1 MTTVGIRE
9 LKNQA
14 SELIRRVE
22 AGEAIAITNHGRVVA
37 RLVPA
42 AVTQAK
48 IDQSLAVLDELDML
62 AEEIDWPEGSTLETI
77 MDEARR

>member
-22 AGEAIAITNHGRVVA
+22 AGEAIAITKSGRVVA

-42 AVTQAK
+42 AVTPED
-48 IDQSLAVLDELDML
+48 IDRSLAILDELD
-62 AEEIDWPEGSTLETI
+62 AQDGDGAWPPTATLEDI
-77 MDEARR
+77 MDEVRR